1 GLMMGEHGLFG
12 KVVPYEPSTR
22 VPLLVRGAGF
32 PEGAHVDAQV
42 ASVDVA
48 PTIAA
53 LAGAEPLV
61 EQDGRSLFPLAQD
74 PPSEDGDPRAMLLE
88 NGPSSAVLPHY
99 DGVRV
104 DGWVYVEWETGEL
117 ELYDLREDPS
127 QLESLHTSVDHAEVR
142 EQLAALLDQLRTCE
156 GSACDAYASVSYP

>member
-1 GLMMGEHGLFG
+1 
-12 KVVPYEPSTR
+12 
-22 VPLLVRGAGF
+22 VPLLARGAGF
-32 PEGAHVDAQV
+32 PAGAEVHAQV
-42 ASVDVA
+42 ASVDIA

-61 EQDGRSLFPLAQD
+61 AQDGRSLLPLAQD
-74 PPSEDGDPRAMLLE
+74 PPSDDADPRAMLLE
-88 NGPSSAVLPHY
+88 NGPSTTNLPHY

-127 QLESLHTSVDHAEVR
+127 QLESLHTSLEHAEVR
-142 EQLAALLDQLRTCE
+142 EQLAALLGQLRSCV
-156 GSACDAYASVSYP
+156 GSECDAFASVSRP